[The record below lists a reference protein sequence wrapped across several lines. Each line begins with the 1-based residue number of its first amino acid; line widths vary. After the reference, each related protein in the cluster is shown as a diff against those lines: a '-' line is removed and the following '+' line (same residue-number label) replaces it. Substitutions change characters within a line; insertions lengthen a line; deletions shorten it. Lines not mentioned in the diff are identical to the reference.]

1 MEKGTLVTGRLTGKR
16 PEAWGK
22 ARPKLGRAFERG
34 LRESVG
40 KAFHNSLLGGG
51 GLGGQSGRSHQK
63 IVFLEGFPPFGERR
77 VFPVVGEKAGFLQIV
92 G

>member
-1 MEKGTLVTGRLTGKR
+1 MEKGTLVTGRITGKR

-40 KAFHNSLLGGG
+40 ES
-51 GLGGQSGRSHQK
+51 
-63 IVFLEGFPPFGERR
+63 FLE
-77 VFPVVGEKAGFLQIV
+77 
-92 G
+92 